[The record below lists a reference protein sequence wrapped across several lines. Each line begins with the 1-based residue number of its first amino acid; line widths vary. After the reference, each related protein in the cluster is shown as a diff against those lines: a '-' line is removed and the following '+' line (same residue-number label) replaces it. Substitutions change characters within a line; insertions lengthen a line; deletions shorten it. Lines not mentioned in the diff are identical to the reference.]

1 MHIFQALPF
10 YISVVGII
18 LLIIF
23 YQKGRDD
30 FESKT
35 GAHTIFGILAAAQI
49 ASSGVLAY
57 LTYLRD
63 CPAWVAKKFRGKEH
77 KNSESE
83 QGREKKG
90 KTKSGRVHPS
100 HEGRGGGGIHDLP
113 HLDPPPHGHEHDEP
127 EIRRLPSLLWM
138 RFLFTIIFFATS
150 ILGRF
155 RIPCHHWRSVIVT
168 YSDLFFPL
176 SCRGIAAFLG
186 FLDVAGANA
195 ELFIAVPLASFFVLF
210 DAGRVVLDAVIL
222 AGPRLLRNAV
232 VAIFLSV
239 SFGLITFTSFRDKV
253 NDISGLCNTAYNCV
267 GESLQKGWI
276 LASISGVLTPEGVTN
291 LIPLKIENNSVSQ
304 IRIFLVFVYWV
315 AWNLIVLN
323 VFAALLLD
331 GFGTI
336 RGTMIS
342 REEDEQAKCLVCS
355 LSKKHFDNSIGHLSF
370 NRHTRHEH
378 WYPCAFHKG
387 FVTALNEERS
397 QVTSSL
403 SLSLSFFLKNCYCRR
418 VNYVF
423 FLQHLANQRRSELT
437 GAEQKVQAKRR
448 NRQLFLPLE
457 EANPQLWE
465 A

>member
-1 MHIFQALPF
+1 MHIFQGLPF

-35 GAHTIFGILAAAQI
+35 GAHTIFGILAAAQV

-63 CPAWVAKKFRGKEH
+63 CPAWVAKKFNGKEH

-90 KTKSGRVHPS
+90 KTKPGRVHPF

-113 HLDPPPHGHEHDEP
+113 HLGAPPHDQEHDEP
-127 EIRRLPSLLWM
+127 QIRRLPSLLWM

-155 RIPCHHWRSVIVT
+155 RIPCHHWQCHCYL
-168 YSDLFFPL
+168 YSLFFL
-176 SCRGIAAFLG
+176 YCRGTAAFLG

-291 LIPLKIENNSVSQ
+291 LIPLKIENNSVNQ
-304 IRIFLVFVYWV
+304 IRIFLVFIYWA

-342 REEDEQAKCLVCS
+342 REEDEQSKCLVCS
-355 LSKKHFDNSIGHLSF
+355 LPKKHFDNSIGHLSF

-378 WYPCAFHKG
+378 WYPCAFHQG
-387 FVTALNEERS
+387 FVTKLREERS
-397 QVTSSL
+397 QVTFL
-403 SLSLSFFLKNCYCRR
+403 LFFFWWDCYYRR

-448 NRQLFLPLE
+448 NKQLFLPLE